1 MQLVLCPFSSQ
12 VTSTPHNLNG
22 DQMHFTNTQ
31 IIICEKVKT
40 LTCSETCKTA
50 ARFPRKTCR
59 AFPTCVPPTFHQA
72 GLFHSLVDRAG
83 ICEEDCRRVRDRRDW
98 MAKLQLLL
106 LCWTRGRGQSA
117 LRRSVLGHYQGLA
130 VGRGVDTLNIERS
143 LILTSSSA
151 NISDCLNFKMNLFSD
166 DNRYRIAV
174 EK

>member
-1 MQLVLCPFSSQ
+1 MLIKCIFPIRRSSF
-12 VTSTPHNLNG
+12 V
-22 DQMHFTNTQ
+22 
-31 IIICEKVKT
+31 KRVKT

-98 MAKLQLLL
+98 MAKQQLLL
-106 LCWTRGRGQSA
+106 PCWPGGRGQSA

-130 VGRGVDTLNIERS
+130 GGRGVDTPCIERS

-151 NISDCLNFKMNLFSD
+151 NISDCLNSKMNLFSD
-166 DNRYRIAV
+166 DKYIIRSVCFKTLSIIHMKKV
-174 EK
+174 PLSV